1 MKLKKKLGPST
12 QLIMKAGYLQKI
24 KYSWDTFF
32 PVRGFLPSAEHIYSQ
47 FSILESHKKADL
59 IWSNL
64 R

>member
-1 MKLKKKLGPST
+1 
-12 QLIMKAGYLQKI
+12 MKASYLQKI
-24 KYSWDTFF
+24 KYSWDTAF
-32 PVRGFLPSAEHIYSQ
+32 PVRGFLPSAEHIHSQ

>member
-1 MKLKKKLGPST
+1 
-12 QLIMKAGYLQKI
+12 MKASYLQKI
-24 KYSWDTFF
+24 KYSWDTAF